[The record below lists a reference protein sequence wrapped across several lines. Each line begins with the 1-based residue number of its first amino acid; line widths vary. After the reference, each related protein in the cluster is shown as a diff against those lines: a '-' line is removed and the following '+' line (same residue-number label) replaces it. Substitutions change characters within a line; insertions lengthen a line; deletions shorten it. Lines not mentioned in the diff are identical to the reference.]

1 MPKIGKTRNVK
12 KSCKA
17 VCGKTKK
24 ILGNFIKN
32 KKYLKKLNKNCN
44 KQCVKKYTRKQKNQK
59 GGASTGVFPGIITNL
74 MDGISHSAMSTFN
87 VVNGYPVDPS
97 PLPFLAHYK
106 PLF

>member
-1 MPKIGKTRNVK
+1 MPKIVKDKNVNK
-12 KSCKA
+12 GCKA

-24 ILGNFIKN
+24 ILGDFIKN
-32 KKYLKKLNKNCN
+32 KKYLNKITRNCN
-44 KQCVKKYTRKQKNQK
+44 KKCVKKYTRKQKNQK

-74 MDGISHSAMSTFN
+74 IDGISHSAMSTFN
-87 VVNGYPVDPS
+87 VVNGYPVEVS